1 MKFQSAHALHA
12 DRKNTIFSAA
22 FLLLLSICLPG
33 FPARAAGDPD
43 PADILRA
50 ARWNQTSGSA
60 RLDAQLRSGR
70 ERVPF
75 EILLNSGE
83 ITYRFRDP
91 DEEIVL
97 RLGEESSEL
106 LLRSGGTESPLR
118 KAAGGQT
125 VRGTR
130 LTHEDL
136 ALRFLYWPGVR
147 LLGSETF
154 RTRPAWKLEIHPR
167 DRESFYGAVRVWV
180 DQESGALLRIEGY
193 DHDGRLLKR
202 FEVTNVQRIEG
213 QYYLKTMRVE
223 SYDPST
229 MPAKL
234 LERAYLEILDA
245 GSLQP

>member
-1 MKFQSAHALHA
+1 MKFQSKQALHTA
-12 DRKNTIFSAA
+12 GKTAIFSVA

-33 FPARAAGDPD
+33 FSAKAAGDPD

-193 DHDGRLLKR
+193 DRDGRLVKR
-202 FEVTNVQRIEG
+202 FEVTNVQRIDG